1 MPPSPAGANGKFLPT
16 QVGPLRKFRTPLE
29 EISNIGRF
37 HLSAE
42 CRALTAYEP
51 TVSGDGAC
59 ARKHALKALIIT
71 DNAAG
76 RASCETKFAAQFAPL
91 ICTELRRLPETLRR
105 WPGAE
110 PELVVLD
117 ILRSPTKCLAVVP
130 RVRAVFPH
138 AKVVVQQQTEPS
150 NFDYLALQVGAHGV
164 ADFRNTEPADIKVML
179 AAVLG
184 GSITRR

>member
-1 MPPSPAGANGKFLPT
+1 MRASW
-16 QVGPLRKFRTPLE
+16 LRKIRVSPE
-29 EISNIGRF
+29 EISKIGRF
-37 HLSAE
+37 HLGGE
-42 CRALTAYEP
+42 CRAVSAYVP

-91 ICTELRRLPETLRR
+91 ICTELRRLPEVLRK

-130 RVRAVFPH
+130 RMRAVFPH
-138 AKVVVQQQTEPS
+138 AKVVVQRQAAPP

-164 ADFRNTEPADIKVML
+164 ADFRNTGPADIKVML

>member
-1 MPPSPAGANGKFLPT
+1 MP
-16 QVGPLRKFRTPLE
+16 RE
-29 EISNIGRF
+29 EISNVGRIYVG
-37 HLSAE
+37 AE
-42 CRALTAYEP
+42 WRRLAADELMASDDG
-51 TVSGDGAC
+51 VSP
-59 ARKHALKALIIT
+59 RKPALKALIIT

-76 RASCETKFAAQFAPL
+76 RLSCQVQFRPL
-91 ICTELRRLPETLRR
+91 FDPLACVELRRLPYTLRT
-105 WPGAE
+105 WVDAA

-117 ILRSPTKCLAVVP
+117 ILGSPTKCLAVVP

-138 AKVVVQQQTEPS
+138 AKVIVQQHPDTP

-164 ADFRNTEPADIKVML
+164 ADIRNTDPADIKVML

>member
-1 MPPSPAGANGKFLPT
+1 M
-16 QVGPLRKFRTPLE
+16 
-29 EISNIGRF
+29 
-37 HLSAE
+37 
-42 CRALTAYEP
+42 
-51 TVSGDGAC
+51 
-59 ARKHALKALIIT
+59 KALIIT

-76 RASCETKFAAQFAPL
+76 RISCQTKFATQFEPL
-91 ICTELRRLPETLRR
+91 VSAELRRLPDILQT
-105 WPGAE
+105 WDGTV

-117 ILRSPTKCLAVVP
+117 ILRSPTKCLAVVS

-138 AKVVVQQQTEPS
+138 AKVVVQWQPDPS
-150 NFDYLALQVGAHGV
+150 NFGYLALQVGAHGV